1 MKKKLLLIAT
11 GSLSFALAIST
22 IALTTGANKKDNFVK
37 GGGSPTGFDL
47 DFSTIN
53 HVGDDWTVSLKDNKG
68 SSISITVVG
77 ANYDPVEDKFVAK
90 GSGEDFYFYNTDPIR
105 GISYSSFLVNQP
117 HSNQYDLVAML
128 SSNEINLNNALDGYA
143 TEDFAYFTGTYYA
156 PGNMNIAMS
165 VDDMPLLANA
175 RYFVVHLN
183 PTSEDFS
190 IIDMHLESICEDE
203 VTPKPI
209 VERDGSLTEAEHTQL
224 GEMFAHQLELTK
236 MGHPTWCFSYDG
248 QRIFDSYKVGT
259 SSALITAALDCGFV
273 HTGDI
278 EGYPIYQKKVASTV
292 HSIVTSTI
300 SGHYLNTIVCM
311 YDNTLPYLE
320 AEATWPS
327 DYLATVLTPA
337 HAAQIPE
344 FASSYITGYT
354 CADNTQAEQTQVYI
368 YTTLTPSITEEQISE
383 IVQAFKNLYDAKSG
397 WIKRIESTSM
407 VMYVYEDNYLAATIS
422 YNSTVVQFRI
432 QEIHPRSIAP
442 TSSEIATQMNILH
455 YVDDVVALVGDEHS
469 TYVTNFT
476 TPVPPERSYCY
487 YTIVDPVSGSFEA
500 FKGILEAAGYIL
512 IDETSNTYSYGKIV
526 DAYGSNI
533 KVSVTNDGLYLNVE
547 YQFYNNVY
555 EYNSL
560 AQALNGVFYIDAVGF
575 CSELIFD
582 ESYEY
587 WGITSSSR
595 RVLVK
600 NAGNELI
607 EQFVAN
613 SHLTYIP
620 AYDGY
625 RIDDTSYVLYASING
640 SDVEIIIENKSVF
653 EFDDYEDYNTGLNA
667 YIANNESLAFE
678 DNYVPFVEADNT
690 FESFETDSSDRYSYL
705 GSETEITRVRDLY
718 AERILEKPNFIYS
731 EYLDMYV
738 NTETGFAYELN
749 FKSDEKVSKQYLEIK
764 WNCYVEYKEFDS
776 FNNLHIG
783 DSTFLQDYFPA
794 LVDSSLKDEKLFAEF
809 FAAYDEAQLYVKK
822 GDVIS
827 DYKDALLDA
836 GFLNVDNRYSKQIG
850 SAVYQVLVSE
860 ETNAYYVHFFME
872 DGYQSISEFRS
883 HVTTETLA
891 YVDGLG
897 FDSIFT
903 STTPSYKLD
912 GEGDHILEFKTTK
925 ISEAQA
931 YEAHIVSNGFK
942 QDYGHRY
949 IRESGADVFD
959 IINFEYYGA
968 YCYIRIEQYSVTF
981 NYSWP
986 QLADVLT
993 NAGHDYNFYKNYV
1006 CYPDD
1011 ATGTSFNYS
1020 FASGYSAEFTV
1031 SKSYDLEAFDA
1042 KCKAHSDFYKVTEY
1056 DNYIS
1061 YSFKNGYVT
1070 VEICDFYY
1078 RFNVYCPVEKP
1089 IDPTGAIPVSLGETP
1104 ISITGE
1110 VKYFEFT
1117 ASEDGVYI
1125 ITTLGDNDTYG
1136 YLYDENGKKLAFND
1150 DDGENSN
1157 FLIETK
1163 FQAGK
1168 TYYIGVK
1175 LFSPGEEDV
1184 TLSISKNNL

>member
-1 MKKKLLLIAT
+1 MKKKFLLIAT

-22 IALTTGANKKDNFVK
+22 IAFATSKNKKDNFVK
-37 GGGSPTGFDL
+37 GGGSPTGFDI
-47 DFSTIN
+47 DFSTIE

-68 SSISITVVG
+68 SSISITIVG

-105 GISYSSFLVNQP
+105 GISYSSFVVNQP
-117 HSNQYDLVAML
+117 HSNQYELVAML
-128 SSNEINLNNALDGYA
+128 SSNEINLNDALDGYA
-143 TEDFAYFTGTYYA
+143 TEDFAYFTGSYYA
-156 PGNMNIAMS
+156 AGNMNIAMS

-203 VTPKPI
+203 VIPQPI
-209 VERDGSLTEAEHTQL
+209 IERDGSLTEAEHTQL
-224 GEMFAHQLELTK
+224 VEMFAHQLELTK

-248 QRIFDSYKVGT
+248 QSIFDSYKVGST
-259 SSALITAALDCGFV
+259 SALITAALDCGFV
-273 HTGDI
+273 HTGEI

-311 YDNTLPYLE
+311 YMNTLPYLE

-327 DYLATVLTPA
+327 DYLATVLTPT

-344 FASSYITGYT
+344 FTSSYITGYT
-354 CADNTQAEQTQVYI
+354 YADNTQAEETQVYI

-383 IVQAFKNLYDAKSG
+383 IAQAFKDLYDAKSG
-397 WIKRIESTSM
+397 WTKLMETSSM
-407 VMYVYEDNYLAATIS
+407 AMYVYEDNYLGVTIS
-422 YNSTVVQFRI
+422 YNSTIVQFRI
-432 QEIHPRSIAP
+432 QEINPRSETP

-469 TYVTNFT
+469 TYVTDFI
-476 TPVPPERSYCY
+476 TPVPPNRKSCY
-487 YTIVDPVSGSFEA
+487 YTIIDPISGSFET
-500 FKGILEAAGYIL
+500 FKGLLEAAGYSVINGGT
-512 IDETSNTYSYGKIV
+512 TSYTYGKVV
-526 DAYGSNI
+526 DVYGSYI
-533 KVSVTNDGLYLNVE
+533 SVNVTVEEPYIRIQYE
-547 YQFYNNVY
+547 YNTSIY

-560 AQALNGVFYIDAVGF
+560 AQALNGVFYFDAVEM

-582 ESYEY
+582 DSYEY
-587 WGITSSSR
+587 WGITSSNR

-607 EQFVAN
+607 EQFIAN
-613 SHLTYIP
+613 THLTYIP

-640 SDVEIIIENKSVF
+640 SNVEIIIDYQSRF
-653 EFDDYEDYNTGLNA
+653 EFDDYENYNTGLNA
-667 YIANNESLAFE
+667 YIANNGSLAFE

-690 FESFETDSSDRYSYL
+690 FESFTTDSSDRYYYL

-718 AERILEKPNFIYS
+718 AERILEKPNFVYS
-731 EYLDMYV
+731 EYLNMYV

-749 FKSDEKVSKQYLEIK
+749 FKSDEKVSRQYLEIK
-764 WNCYVEYKEFDS
+764 WNCYVTYKDFDS
-776 FNNLHIG
+776 FNNLNMG
-783 DSTFLQDYFPA
+783 DSTFLQVFPT
-794 LVDSSLKDEKLFAEF
+794 LVDNSRKDEKLFADFSASESD
-809 FAAYDEAQLYVKK
+809 AYVYVKK
-822 GDVIS
+822 GDVIE
-827 DYKDALLDA
+827 DYIDTLLDA
-836 GFLNVDNRYSKQIG
+836 GFSKVENRYNKQIG
-850 SAVYQVLVSE
+850 SAVYQVFINE

-872 DGYQSISEFRS
+872 DGYQSITDFRS
-883 HVTTETLA
+883 HITAETLE

-897 FDSIFT
+897 FDSFFT
-903 STTPSYKLD
+903 STTPSYRFD
-912 GEGDHILEFKTTK
+912 GEGDHILGFRTTR
-925 ISEAQA
+925 ISEAEA
-931 YEAHIVSNGFK
+931 YEDYLVSSGFTL
-942 QDYGHRY
+942 DYGHRY
-949 IRESGADVFD
+949 IRESSTDVFD

-968 YCYIRIEQYSVTF
+968 FCSIYIEQHSVTF
-981 NYSWP
+981 NYSWS
-986 QLADVLT
+986 QLADILT

-1020 FASGYSAEFTV
+1020 FVSGKGAQFTV

-1042 KCKAHSDFYKVTEY
+1042 KCKAHPEFYKVTEY
-1056 DNYIS
+1056 DNLLS

-1117 ASEDGVYI
+1117 ASEDGRYD
-1125 ITTLGDNDTYG
+1125 ITTISGVDTFG
-1136 YLYDENGKKLAFND
+1136 YLYDENGIKITSND
-1150 DDGENSN
+1150 DGGENSN
-1157 FLIETK
+1157 FLIEAK
-1163 FQAGK
+1163 LQAGK
-1168 TYYIGVK
+1168 TYYIGVR
-1175 LFSPGEEDV
+1175 LFSSGEEDV
-1184 TLSISKNNL
+1184 TLSITYKGL

>member
-1 MKKKLLLIAT
+1 MKKKFLLIAT
-11 GSLSFALAIST
+11 GSLSMALAIST
-22 IALTTGANKKDNFVK
+22 IAFATNKNKKDNFVK
-37 GGGSPTGFDL
+37 GGGSPTGFDI
-47 DFSTIN
+47 DFSTIE

-68 SSISITVVG
+68 SSISITIVG

-105 GISYSSFLVNQP
+105 GISYSSFVVNQP
-117 HSNQYDLVAML
+117 HSNQYELVAML
-128 SSNEINLNNALDGYA
+128 SSNEINLNDALDGYA
-143 TEDFAYFTGTYYA
+143 TEDFAYFTGSYYA
-156 PGNMNIAMS
+156 PGDMNIAMS

-203 VTPKPI
+203 VAPKPI
-209 VERDGSLTEAEHTQL
+209 IERDGSLSEAEHTQL

-236 MGHPTWCFSYDG
+236 MSHPTWCFSYDG
-248 QRIFDSYKVGT
+248 QSIFDSYKVGST
-259 SSALITAALDCGFV
+259 SALITAALDCGFV
-273 HTGDI
+273 HTGEI
-278 EGYPIYQKKVASTV
+278 EGYPIYQKKIASTV

-311 YDNTLPYLE
+311 YMNTLPYLE

-327 DYLATVLTPA
+327 DYLATVLTPT

-344 FASSYITGYT
+344 FTSSYITGYT
-354 CADNTQAEQTQVYI
+354 YMDNTQAEETQVYI
-368 YTTLTPSITEEQISE
+368 YTTLTPLITEEQISE
-383 IVQAFKNLYDAKSG
+383 IVQDFKDLYDAKSG
-397 WIKRIESTSM
+397 WIKRMETSSM
-407 VMYVYEDNYLAATIS
+407 VMYVYEDNYLGATIS

-432 QEIHPRSIAP
+432 QEINPRSETP

-476 TPVPPERSYCY
+476 TPVPVGKTSCY
-487 YTIVDPVSGSFEA
+487 YTIIDPISGSFET
-500 FKGILEAAGYIL
+500 FKGLLEAAGYSVISSGT
-512 IDETSNTYSYGKIV
+512 ISYTYGKVV
-526 DAYGSNI
+526 DVYGSYI
-533 KVSVTNDGLYLNVE
+533 SVNVTVDGPYIRVQYE
-547 YQFYNNVY
+547 YNTSIY

-560 AQALNGVFYIDAVGF
+560 AQALNGVFYVDAVEM
-575 CSELIFD
+575 CSELVFD
-582 ESYEY
+582 DSYEY
-587 WGITSSSR
+587 WGITSSNR

-607 EQFVAN
+607 EQFIAN
-613 SHLTYIP
+613 THLTYIP

-640 SDVEIIIENKSVF
+640 SNVEIIIDDHSRF
-653 EFDDYEDYNTGLNA
+653 EFDDYEDYNTGLNT
-667 YIANNESLAFE
+667 YIANNGSLVFE

-690 FESFETDSSDRYSYL
+690 FESFETDSSDRYYYL

-718 AERILEKPNFIYS
+718 AERILEKPNFVYS

-749 FKSDEKVSKQYLEIK
+749 FKSDEKVSRQYLEIK
-764 WNCYVEYKEFDS
+764 WNCYVTYKDFDS
-776 FNNLHIG
+776 FNNLHMG
-783 DSTFLQDYFPA
+783 DSTFLQVFPT
-794 LVDSSLKDEKLFAEF
+794 LVDNSRKDEKLFADFSASESD
-809 FAAYDEAQLYVKK
+809 AYVYVKK
-822 GDVIS
+822 GDVIEN
-827 DYKDALLDA
+827 YIDALLDA
-836 GFLNVDNRYSKQIG
+836 GFSNVDNRYSKQIG
-850 SAVYQVLVSE
+850 SAVYQVLINE

-872 DGYQSISEFRS
+872 DGYQSISDFRS
-883 HVTTETLA
+883 HITAETLA

-897 FDSIFT
+897 FNSFFT

-925 ISEAQA
+925 ISEAEA
-931 YEAHIVSNGFK
+931 YEAYIVSNGFK
-942 QDYGHRY
+942 LDYGHRY
-949 IRESGADVFD
+949 IRESGTDVFD

-968 YCYIRIEQYSVTF
+968 FCSIRIEQHSVTF
-981 NYSWP
+981 NYSWS

-993 NAGHDYNFYKNYV
+993 SRGHDYNFYKNYV

-1011 ATGTSFNYS
+1011 ATGTSFNCS
-1020 FASGYSAEFTV
+1020 FVSGKGAEFTV

-1042 KCKAHSDFYKVTEY
+1042 KCKAHPEFNKVTEY
-1056 DNYIS
+1056 DNLLS
-1061 YSFKNGYVT
+1061 YSFKNGSVT

-1078 RFNVYCPVEKP
+1078 RFYVYCPLEKP

-1117 ASEDGVYI
+1117 ASEDGRYD
-1125 ITTLGDNDTYG
+1125 ITTISGVDTYG
-1136 YLYDENGKKLAFND
+1136 YLYDENGIKITSND
-1150 DDGENSN
+1150 DGGDNGN
-1157 FLIETK
+1157 FLIEAK
-1163 FQAGK
+1163 LQAGK
-1168 TYYIGVK
+1168 TYYIGVR
-1175 LFSPGEEDV
+1175 LFSSGEEDV
-1184 TLSISKNNL
+1184 TLSITYKGL